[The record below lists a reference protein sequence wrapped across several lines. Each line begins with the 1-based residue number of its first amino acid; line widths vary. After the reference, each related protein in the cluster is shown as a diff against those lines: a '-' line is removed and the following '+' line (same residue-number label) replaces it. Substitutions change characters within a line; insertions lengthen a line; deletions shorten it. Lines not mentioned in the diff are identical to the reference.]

1 MPNRS
6 IIKCFQILLTIGVC
20 FSFLNSNSVQANERP
35 LFQDGKT
42 TVFQRV
48 LTRPDAKAF
57 DSPNGNVHGL
67 LTPFTPLYVYSRKGN
82 WLHVGRGVSMPE
94 FFLPKDKTVDW
105 KHNIVASFTHPSGRS
120 RQLFMDSE
128 AKLIDLMES
137 ENVETRSNSLLNQAD
152 EDQLP
157 PGSGV
162 NAVEPEEHIDI
173 NNQFYLMPILDFS
186 QDQHPFTL
194 EQNLRLNVASIPK
207 SAANDIPTES
217 DFDVGIVFVL
227 DTTQSMAPYIHETKG
242 MLVQIIGGLRESEFK
257 DRVHFGAVAFRDNPE
272 AVPGLGYRTQT
283 IVPLERRDDHS
294 VVIQGLG
301 KTEEATVSS
310 PGFNEDSIAGISYA
324 LHNSQWAPDGKKFGG
339 KYLILVT
346 DAGPKPP
353 GDKNAESDI
362 DAASMQIA
370 AQEKD
375 VAILTM
381 HLRTPGGGSGN
392 HKYAEDAYTL
402 LSRYEGQTFYYPIE
416 KGDPELYRN
425 QVERLVRALTD
436 HVKYSKQKDSAS
448 DTSESADGLGK
459 LGKAMYLT
467 WLGSRDQ
474 IQAPDIISSWV
485 SENTVFDGTKKA
497 FSPRLLVTKN
507 ELSTLAELLEGVINA
522 GEEIRSA
529 DDAEDFFLQI
539 RELVLRMAQNPDRL
553 VNPAAEGPGDILEF
567 LKDLPYRSKILAMN
581 EERWMENAQQRRKIL
596 DSLRPDLDFYQAILQ
611 DPDLWTEL
619 HEGAPD
625 GEKVY
630 AMPFAL
636 LP

>member
-1 MPNRS
+1 MSNRS
-6 IIKCFQILLTIGVC
+6 IIKCFLLLFAIGVG
-20 FSFLNSNSVQANERP
+20 FSFINSNSVQAIERP

-48 LTRPDAKAF
+48 LTRPDAKAY
-57 DSPNGNVHGL
+57 DSPSGNVQGSL
-67 LTPFTPLYVYSRKGN
+67 SPFTPLYVYSRKGD
-82 WLHVGRGVSMPE
+82 WLQVGRGVSMPE

-137 ENVETRSNSLLNQAD
+137 ENVEAKSNSLLEHADAD
-152 EDQLP
+152 ELP
-157 PGSGV
+157 AGSGV
-162 NAVEPEEHIDI
+162 NAVEPHEHIDI
-173 NNQFYLMPILDFS
+173 KNQFYLMPILDFN
-186 QDQHPFTL
+186 QDLHPLTL

-207 SAANDIPTES
+207 STAIDEPTASE
-217 DFDVGIVFVL
+217 FDVGIVFVL
-227 DTTQSMAPYIHETKG
+227 DTTQSMGPFIFQTNS
-242 MLVQIIGGLRESEFK
+242 MLAQIIGGLRESEFK

-294 VVIQGLG
+294 VVIRELG
-301 KTEEATVSS
+301 KTREATVSS
-310 PGFNEDSIAGISYA
+310 PGFNEDSVAGISHA
-324 LHNSQWAPDGKKFGG
+324 LHNTQWAPNGKKFGG

-362 DAASMQIA
+362 DTASMQIA

-392 HKYAEDAYTL
+392 HKYAEDAYTV
-402 LSRYEGQTFYYPIE
+402 LSRFEGQTFYYPIE
-416 KGDPELYRN
+416 KGDPQLYRN
-425 QVERLVRALTD
+425 QVERLVQELTG
-436 HVKYSKQKDSAS
+436 HVQESKQKELISE
-448 DTSESADGLGK
+448 TGESAEGLGQ
-459 LGKAMYLT
+459 LGRAMYLT

-474 IQAPDIISSWV
+474 TQAPDIISSWV

-507 ELSTLAELLEGVINA
+507 ELSTLAELLEGVIEA

-553 VNPAAEGPGDILEF
+553 VNPAAEGPGDVLEF
-567 LKDLPYRSKILAMN
+567 LKDLPYKSKILAMN

-596 DSLRPDLDFYQAILQ
+596 DSLRPDLDFYQAILR